1 MKRNAAS
8 RIVINIAVITVLTAI
23 LICGITNNG
32 ILGNSIFNIGN
43 FINMGN
49 TNDYSTKPIK
59 LLPDEINSVEIN
71 WISGE
76 INICPSNDEYFRAED
91 DYNGNKEKLKL
102 CWKLE
107 EKTLK
112 IAFGK
117 SSKFGFWNNHKDK
130 KLDVYIP
137 EVSLSKINELEIDT
151 VSSDI
156 NIDFSESEL
165 NIKELEIDTTSG
177 NTSITGVSSL
187 SVNIDSVSG
196 GISYHGKAEKI
207 SVDSVS
213 GDTEL
218 LFDTLP
224 LKGKFDS
231 ISGSV
236 KLSIF
241 GEDSFSADFSSVS
254 GKFKCDLPTTNHG
267 DKYIYGEGKSDLSFE
282 SVSGDVIINQR

>member
-8 RIVINIAVITVLTAI
+8 RIIINIAIITVLTAI
-23 LICGITNNG
+23 LICGITNSG
-32 ILGNSIFNIGN
+32 ILGNSVFNIGN
-43 FINMGN
+43 LINMGS
-49 TNDYSTKPIK
+49 TSDYSTDTLI
-59 LLPDEINSVEIN
+59 LSPDKIDSVEIS

-76 INICPSNDEYFRAED
+76 INICQSKDEYFHAED
-91 DYNGNKEKLKL
+91 DYTGNKEKLML

-117 SSKFGFWNNHKDK
+117 ASRFSFWNNYKDK
-130 KLDVYIP
+130 KLDLYIP
-137 EVSLSKINELEIDT
+137 EASLSGLKELEIDS

-156 NIDFSESEL
+156 NIDFSENEL
-165 NIKELEIDTTSG
+165 NIKDLEVDTTSG
-177 NTSITGVSSL
+177 NTNINGVFASSA
-187 SVNIDSVSG
+187 NIDSVSG
-196 GISYHGKAEKI
+196 SISYHGRAEKI

-218 LFDTLP
+218 SFDTLP

-236 KLSIF
+236 KLLIS
-241 GEDSFSADFSSVS
+241 GDASFSADFSSVS
-254 GKFKCDLPTTNHG
+254 GKFKCDFPTTNHG
-267 DKYIYGEGKSDLSFE
+267 DKYICGEGKADLSFD
-282 SVSGDVIINQR
+282 SVSGDVIINQK

>member
-8 RIVINIAVITVLTAI
+8 RIVINIAVIMVLTAI
-23 LICGITNNG
+23 LICGITNSG

-49 TNDYSTKPIK
+49 TADYSTEPIK
-59 LLPDEINSVEIN
+59 LPPDKINSVEIN

-76 INICPSNDEYFRAED
+76 INICQSNDEYFRAED
-91 DYNGNKEKLKL
+91 DYSGNKEKLML

-117 SSKFGFWNNHKDK
+117 SSKFGFWSNHKDK
-130 KLDVYIP
+130 KLNVYIP
-137 EVSLSKINELEIDT
+137 EAALSEIEDLEIDT

-156 NIDFSESEL
+156 NIDFRENEL
-165 NIKELEIDTTSG
+165 SIKELEIDTTSG
-177 NTSITGVSSL
+177 NTIITGVSAL

-196 GISYHGKAEKI
+196 ATSYNGKAEKI

-218 LFDTLP
+218 SFDTLP
-224 LKGKFDS
+224 LKGSFDS
-231 ISGSV
+231 ISGAV
-236 KLSIF
+236 NLSIF
-241 GEDSFSADFSSVS
+241 GEASFTADFSSVS
-254 GKFKCDLPTTNHG
+254 GKFKCDFPTTNYG
-267 DKYIYGEGKSDLSFE
+267 DKYICGEGNSDLSFE
-282 SVSGDVIINQR
+282 SVSGDVIINQK